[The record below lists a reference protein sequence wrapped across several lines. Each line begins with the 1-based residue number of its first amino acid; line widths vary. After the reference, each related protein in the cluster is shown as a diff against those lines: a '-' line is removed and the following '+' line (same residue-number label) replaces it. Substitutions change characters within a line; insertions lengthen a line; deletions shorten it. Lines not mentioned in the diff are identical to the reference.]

1 MSEVA
6 RRLEVDL
13 SNASRQLRVLEDQG
27 LVTRAADP
35 DDRRVARVAVTAA
48 GKRVLDRARAI
59 ALNDYAVA
67 LDDWSARDR
76 AQLATLL
83 DRFRTALLA
92 TEPDESGW
100 AVKPS

>member
-1 MSEVA
+1 
-6 RRLEVDL
+6 
-13 SNASRQLRVLEDQG
+13 VLH
-27 LVTRAADP
+27 
-35 DDRRVARVAVTAA
+35 
-48 GKRVLDRARAI
+48 RARAI

-100 AVKPS
+100 AVNKSS